1 MPTNAGHDTR
11 DEQGRQSVTVAEAIK
26 TLKALRAELA
36 DLRMLVRAAGTS
48 GDCAGADAPTSVSRP
63 SVDCRRGEAQNDR
76 SASSIPSTD

>member
-48 GDCAGADAPTSVSRP
+48 GDSAGAAAPTSVPRP
-63 SVDCRRGEAQNDR
+63 PAHSCRGDAQ
-76 SASSIPSTD
+76 